1 MEWIATMRSDIAF
14 QSGGRGNQAKKLIA
28 AQLRTVEQLVKK
40 LQIDRANVIRL
51 AVAKLAESE
60 GVGTTHRG

>member
-1 MEWIATMRSDIAF
+1 MAAMPKMKQIAIRLS
-14 QSGGRGNQAKKLIA
+14 A
-28 AQLRTVEQLVKK
+28 AQLRTLEQLARK

-60 GVGTTHRG
+60 GVGTSLHR

>member
-1 MEWIATMRSDIAF
+1 MAAMPKMKQIAVRFSV
-14 QSGGRGNQAKKLIA
+14 S
-28 AQLRTVEQLVKK
+28 QLRTMEQLAKK

-60 GVGTTHRG
+60 GIGTIHRG

>member
-1 MEWIATMRSDIAF
+1 MAAMPKMKQIAVRFS
-14 QSGGRGNQAKKLIA
+14 A
-28 AQLRTVEQLVKK
+28 AQLRTMEQLAKK

-60 GVGTTHRG
+60 GIGTTHRS